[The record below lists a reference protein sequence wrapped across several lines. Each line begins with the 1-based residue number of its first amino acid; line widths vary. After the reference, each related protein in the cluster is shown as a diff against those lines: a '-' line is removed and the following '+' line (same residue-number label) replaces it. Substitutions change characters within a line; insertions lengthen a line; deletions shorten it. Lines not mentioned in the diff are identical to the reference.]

1 MIYDPKTYVQQKQQ
15 KIEAQLIWLCNLC
28 QNGIVNNTNISKFVW
43 RRGQKKSSSIQDITF
58 L

>member
-15 KIEAQLIWLCNLC
+15 KIEAQLICNLC